1 MDSRDD
7 NLSIDD
13 PLKIWFVFVGR
24 GQESVATGR
33 KPARKKGFSWKRI
46 ALLLGVG
53 LVFFLLFAAT
63 AVYVFLS
70 SLSGENGDT
79 IAGEIPAPEPGER
92 IHVLILGVDAEYP
105 EDSNAYIPPRS
116 DTIFLATL
124 DPVTF
129 EANVVFIPRDTWAV
143 IPGRPEPEKIGH
155 AFAHGGAKLAIDTVS
170 LLLDIPVH
178 YYILVDFA
186 GFAGIIDTIGGVPM
200 YIDRDMYYED
210 PTQDLVIDIPA
221 GDHNMD
227 GETALHYVRYR
238 GQHGSDIERIDRQKA
253 FLRVVL
259 EELLQVETVLR
270 LPDLARQVSEH
281 VDTNMSPSRM
291 VSFVNSATSL
301 SPDDVPMTMVP
312 GDARYHER
320 ISYWFPRIDET
331 KTMVDT
337 LIRGLIR
344 EENGEITVEVL
355 NGGGIP
361 GVAVQ
366 VADRLRAYGYD
377 VVHVGNA
384 PDMRDEKYEYTR
396 VVDRSGDD
404 SVAGQLMVRA
414 VRSFLSDASE
424 VELYNGQ
431 RQADVED
438 DDDPAMISVYVGAD
452 YVFEP

>member
-1 MDSRDD
+1 MAKGKR
-7 NLSIDD
+7 
-13 PLKIWFVFVGR
+13 R
-24 GQESVATGR
+24 
-33 KPARKKGFSWKRI
+33 ARKKGFSWKRI
-46 ALLLGVG
+46 ALFLGVG
-53 LVFFLLFAAT
+53 LALVLFFAVSS
-63 AVYVFLS
+63 VYVFLS
-70 SLSGENGDT
+70 GLSGENGET
-79 IAGEIPAPEPGER
+79 IAREIPAPEPGER
-92 IHVLILGVDAEYP
+92 IHILVLGVDAEHP

-116 DTIFLATL
+116 DTLFLATL
-124 DPVTF
+124 DPVTL

-143 IPGRPEPEKIGH
+143 IPGRPAPEKIGH

-170 LLLDIPVH
+170 LLLDVPIH
-178 YYILVDFA
+178 YYIRVDFA

-200 YIDRDMYYED
+200 HIDRHMYYED
-210 PTQDLVIDIPA
+210 PTQNLVIDIPA
-221 GDHNMD
+221 GDQMMD

-238 GQHGSDIERIDRQKA
+238 GLYGSDIERIARQRA
-253 FLRVVL
+253 FLKVVL
-259 EELLQVETVLR
+259 AELLQVETVFR
-270 LPDLARQVSEH
+270 LPELAKQVSGH

-291 VSFVNSATSL
+291 ISFVNSAMSL

-320 ISYWFPRIDET
+320 VSYWFPRTDET
-331 KTMVDT
+331 KIMVDT

-355 NGGGIP
+355 NGGGLP

-384 PDMRDEKYEYTR
+384 PDMRDEKYEHTR
-396 VVDRSGDD
+396 IVDRSGDD
-404 SVAGQLMVRA
+404 SVAGELMVRA
-414 VRSFLSDASE
+414 VRSFVSDESE

-431 RQADVED
+431 EQADVED